1 MTYSSLQFMLF
12 AAATILLYYIVGR
25 KGQKY
30 VLLVANIAFFVLNA
44 PKYLPFII
52 FTILVSYFSGRKVNS
67 LWDKEAKELEG
78 CIEVSQKKEIKAA
91 YKAKARTYL
100 ILAFIGIVGVLVV
113 CKYAHFV
120 ADNLNSLLRL
130 LTIPQIPTFRMILP
144 IGISFYTFMAVS
156 YLLDIFWRRYPAEK
170 NLLLYAVYLSYFPH
184 VVQGPIDRYDTI
196 KPQIEIGVKF
206 SYENLTYGAQLVLWG
221 LIKKLVIADR
231 LGLLVDTVYG
241 GWQNYTG
248 VIFIVATA
256 FYSIQIYADFS
267 GCIDIVTG
275 ISEMLGIK
283 LTQNF
288 NHPYFSK
295 TMPEFWRR
303 WHMSLMEWFKD
314 YIYLPISIS
323 SLVKK
328 VKKKTKEKN
337 RKKVGELFATCFPTL
352 IVWLATGIWHGASWT
367 FVAWGLFHAI
377 LIIGGT
383 LLEGTFKKMT
393 STLKIHTDNFGW
405 RLFQMARTFTLC
417 CIGRVFFRADS
428 IGTAFSIFG
437 RTFSNLSFSNLNAS
451 HIFTFGMEPK
461 DFVIILLGII
471 VLWAVSMLQER
482 MPVRKTIAKQNIF
495 FRWIIYFAAIYIILI
510 FGMYGPA
517 YSAADFIYAGF

>member
-1 MTYSSLQFMLF
+1 MTYTSLKFMLF
-12 AAATILLYYIVGR
+12 AAATLLLYYLVGR

-30 VLLVANIAFFVLNA
+30 VLLLANIAFFVLVG
-44 PKYLPFII
+44 PKFLPFIL
-52 FTILVSYFSGRKVNS
+52 FTILVSYFCARGIGS
-67 LWDKEAKELEG
+67 LWDKTEAELAN
-78 CIEVSQKKEIKAA
+78 CTEVSQKKEIKEAS
-91 YKAKARTYL
+91 KKKARTYL

-113 CKYAHFV
+113 CKYSNFV
-120 ADNLNSLLRL
+120 ANSMNSLLSAFSAPV
-130 LTIPQIPTFRMILP
+130 IPDFKMILP

-156 YLLDIFWRRYPAEK
+156 YLLDVFWKRYPAEK
-170 NLLLYAVYLSYFPH
+170 NLLLFAVYLSYFPH
-184 VVQGPIDRYDTI
+184 VVQGPIDRYDKI
-196 KPQIEIGVKF
+196 KPQIESGVAF

-221 LIKKLVIADR
+221 LIKKLVLADR
-231 LGLLVDTVYG
+231 IGLFVDTVYD

-248 VIFIVATA
+248 VIFVVATVL
-256 FYSIQIYADFS
+256 YSIQIYADFS

-314 YIYLPISIS
+314 YIYLPVSVS
-323 SLVKK
+323 ALVKK
-328 VKKKTKEKN
+328 VKKKTKAKN
-337 RKKVGELFATCFPTL
+337 RKKAGELFATCFPTL

-393 STLKIHTDNFGW
+393 SALKIQTENFGW
-405 RLFQMARTFTLC
+405 KLFQMARTFTLC

-428 IGTAFSIFG
+428 LASAFGIFA
-437 RTFSNLSFSNLNAS
+437 RTFSSFAFSNLDLKKLS
-451 HIFTFGMEPK
+451 TFGMTEI
-461 DFVIILLGII
+461 DLAVILIGILI
-471 VLWAVSMLQER
+471 LWTVSMLQER
-482 MPVRKTIAKQNIF
+482 MGVRETIAKQNII

-510 FGMYGPA
+510 FGMYGP
-517 YSAADFIYAGF
+517 SFNAADFIYAGF